1 MLQRLGAFEFD
12 PERLT
17 LAREG
22 ELVRLPRK
30 ALELLAVLAREP
42 GTLVGSDALRETLW
56 PRGFIEDKNLT
67 QQVYVLRRALAPDR
81 RIRIENVPRRGYR
94 LVAPARGS
102 TALPAP
108 SGRGFRLGW
117 VARWAALGFA
127 AVITLGV
134 ARGAAN
140 GPLERRF
147 PQAAAEAYARGVL
160 LWERRDRRSLASA
173 DREFRRA
180 VDLAPR
186 DARGYAGLA
195 LVAAVRASRMDS
207 KGKDMSAQNA
217 LYARATEFV
226 RETLARDPHNAD
238 AFDVLGLIAELRDRD
253 MLRAERSFL
262 RAQALDERNVYGHVW
277 RGILLLNTG
286 RLDEA
291 LAELGRGEQLSP
303 GSLTAASWL
312 ASAEYY
318 RRDFDAASREFRTVL
333 EIDADNAEA
342 KMYLAVIDE
351 ARHDYVRAE
360 ERLLGLSAH
369 VPVEERAPMLARLD
383 ALRGRYQSARG
394 RLAEI
399 RTAKDVDPV
408 ELASAQLAVGERGAA
423 LATLRRQ
430 PVSKRADIRNV
441 LRWDVRFAALRQFAL
456 ENRVESVD

>member
-1 MLQRLGAFEFD
+1 VLQRIGAFEFD

-17 LAREG
+17 LTRGG

-30 ALELLAVLAREP
+30 ALELLAALAREP
-42 GTLVGSDALRETLW
+42 GSLVASDALRETLW
-56 PRGFIEDKNLT
+56 PGGFIEDKNLT
-67 QQVYVLRRALAPDR
+67 QQVYVLRRALALDR
-81 RIRIENVPRRGYR
+81 RIRIENVPRCGYR
-94 LVAPARGS
+94 LVAPAP
-102 TALPAP
+102 LPAP
-108 SGRGFRLGW
+108 IDRGSRLGW
-117 VARWAALGFA
+117 VTRWAALGFA
-127 AVITLGV
+127 AAITLGV

-140 GPLERRF
+140 GPLERQF

-173 DREFRRA
+173 DREFRRT

-195 LVAAVRASRMDS
+195 LVAVVRVSRMDS

-217 LYARATEFV
+217 DYARATELV
-226 RETLARDPHNAD
+226 RETLARDPRNAD
-238 AFDVLGLIAELRDRD
+238 AFDVLGLVAELRDRD
-253 MLRAERSFL
+253 TQRAERLFL

-286 RLDEA
+286 RLNEA

-318 RRDFDAASREFRTVL
+318 RRDFDAAGREFRTVL
-333 EIDADNAEA
+333 EIDADNPEA
-342 KMYLAVIDE
+342 KIYLAVIDE
-351 ARHDYVRAE
+351 ARHDYVHAE
-360 ERLLGLSAH
+360 QRLLGLSAH
-369 VPVEERAPMLARLD
+369 VPVEERAPMLARLE

-399 RTAKDVDPV
+399 RTAKGVDPV
-408 ELASAQLAVGERGAA
+408 ELASAQLAVGERRAA
-423 LATLRRQ
+423 LATLRSQ
-430 PVSKRADIRNV
+430 PVSKRADIRNI